1 MAREIVLIVL
11 LTMVLCGC
19 PRNASRSSEPADAAL
34 VVLPETPGEP
44 TFYPADYRDM
54 SKRPPLQE
62 HIGLG
67 EIPAVYVEETDRRTV
82 TVGLVDLATGMTLE
96 VNTDYT
102 FRGNWMIFPFLYLP
116 GGDYLAVLSVGG
128 AFRAKCNFS
137 VEEQAARLD
146 RVDDFSVEE
155 QAARLDTV
163 DDAIEQ

>member
-1 MAREIVLIVL
+1 MAREIVGIVL
-11 LTMVLCGC
+11 LMMVLCGC
-19 PRNASRSSEPADAAL
+19 SQNSSRSSDPADAAL
-34 VVLPETPGEP
+34 IILPETPIDP
-44 TFYPADYRDM
+44 TFYPTGYGDM
-54 SKRPPLQE
+54 SRRPPLKE
-62 HIGLG
+62 HFGAG
-67 EIPAVYVEETDRRTV
+67 ETPAVYVEETDRRTV
-82 TVGLVDLATGMTLE
+82 TVELVDLGTGMTLE

-116 GGDYLAVLSVGG
+116 AGDYLAVLSVGG

-137 VEEQAARLD
+137 VEEQAAHLD